1 MKVLIDVST
10 APEHVVSWVASQLEE
25 CHRKNCELQVAEVAE
40 VAEVP
45 EVTEV
50 TEVPEVTEVT
60 EVTEVPEVTEVTEVP
75 SLDVVLVAAKKYLQA
90 NGSSGL
96 KEVLDSLGVK
106 AVSKC
111 PEDKMADLLAAI
123 ATGE

>member
-45 EVTEV
+45 
-50 TEVPEVTEVT
+50 EVT

>member
-25 CHRKNCELQVAEVAE
+25 CHRKNCELQVAEVA
-40 VAEVP
+40 
-45 EVTEV
+45 
-50 TEVPEVTEVT
+50 
-60 EVTEVPEVTEVTEVP
+60 EVPEVTEVTEVP

>member
-40 VAEVP
+40 VA
-45 EVTEV
+45 
-50 TEVPEVTEVT
+50 
-60 EVTEVPEVTEVTEVP
+60 EVPEVTEVTEVP